1 MVQLAAREG
10 RGRGLTHQR
19 LTPADRAKVCLERPG
34 TVVVLRPNGGLPP
47 SKFLPTVPG
56 RSGQAYIEA
65 MAEEVPNVSGWRCG
79 LWLAPF
85 PLLPRGRALRGTWD
99 GPQGWAGLRQG
110 LCSGGLRLAPGDT
123 LRLCDRALEGRRSAD
138 EGSGQ
143 VPAAAL
149 GLFLSSPTRVSETN
163 PLGLVW
169 RGLM

>member
-1 MVQLAAREG
+1 M
-10 RGRGLTHQR
+10 
-19 LTPADRAKVCLERPG
+19 
-34 TVVVLRPNGGLPP
+34 PP
-47 SKFLPTVPG
+47 SMFLSTVPG
-56 RSGQAYIEA
+56 RSGQACNEA
-65 MAEEVPNVSGWRCG
+65 WRKRCQTSQGLRCG

-123 LRLCDRALEGRRSAD
+123 LRLCDRALEGLISAD

-149 GLFLSSPTRVSETN
+149 GLFELPNTGLRDEPPGVGLAGFDVEPPANRSALFRGRPNRAVGGSSSTALVGVSFF
-163 PLGLVW
+163 
-169 RGLM
+169 